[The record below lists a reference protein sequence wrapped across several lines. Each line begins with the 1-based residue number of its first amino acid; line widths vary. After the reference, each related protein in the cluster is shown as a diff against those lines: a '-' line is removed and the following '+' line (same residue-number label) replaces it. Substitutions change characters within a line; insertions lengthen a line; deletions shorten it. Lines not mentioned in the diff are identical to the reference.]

1 MGRRSRDAASR
12 LPQRGDTTGGGPH
25 GRRRRFPDPAGGRHL
40 PPGRAGDHRRTHRPG
55 PPGPALSACLMA
67 PLRPPGNSILG
78 EAREATGS
86 PDESQPTVAAGP
98 LVRQTAL
105 TDLARTALLGV
116 QRRPLLEEA
125 ARLVQ
130 GALDAETCVIYEYL
144 PGGHD
149 LLLRAAASAPGPR
162 RGLTAIDLPARPP
175 ATVGSDASVP
185 LTALVVP
192 IGASPSFGCV
202 AVRAREHGGFAEED
216 RH

>member
-12 LPQRGDTTGGGPH
+12 LPQGGDPTGGGPH
-25 GRRRRFPDPAGGRHL
+25 GRRRRFPDPAGGPHL

-55 PPGPALSACLMA
+55 PPGPALSACLV
-67 PLRPPGNSILG
+67 
-78 EAREATGS
+78 ATY
-86 PDESQPTVAAGP
+86 ESQPTVAAGP

-116 QRRPLLEEA
+116 QRRPLLEKA

-130 GALDAETCVIYEYL
+130 GALDAETCGIYEYL

-162 RGLTAIDLPARPP
+162 RGLTTIDLPARP
-175 ATVGSDASVP
+175 
-185 LTALVVP
+185 
-192 IGASPSFGCV
+192 
-202 AVRAREHGGFAEED
+202 
-216 RH
+216 